1 MNAAAL
7 LSELQA
13 RHVELRVVGDRLRIR
28 PAEALPPDLR
38 AELRAR
44 QAEVVELLRAR
55 GERCLAE
62 ALPGGV
68 SEARASALSA
78 ETLTMLLADFA
89 RARRVVEV
97 RSDLLDEVVVLASDN
112 AVLDPGERRVV
123 YRAGEL
129 QAVAGLAPQEFQ
141 TVHAAKKAFGVR
153 LLPS

>member
-1 MNAAAL
+1 MNAAEL

-13 RHVELRVVGDRLRIR
+13 RHIELRVVGDRLRIR
-28 PAEALPPDLR
+28 PAEALPPSLR
-38 AELRAR
+38 TELRAR

-68 SEARASALSA
+68 TDTRGSALTA
-78 ETLTMLLADFA
+78 ESLTMLLADFS

-97 RSDLLDEVVVLASDN
+97 RSDLLDEVVVLASND

-123 YRAGEL
+123 YRAAEL
-129 QAVAGLAPQEFQ
+129 QAIAGLTPQEFLS
-141 TVHAAKKAFGVR
+141 VHAAKKAFGGS

>member
-1 MNAAAL
+1 MNAAEL
-7 LSELQA
+7 LSELQT

-28 PAEALPPDLR
+28 PAEALPPSLR

-55 GERCLAE
+55 GGRCLAE

-68 SEARASALSA
+68 VLARESHLAA
-78 ETLTMLLADFA
+78 ETLTMWLPDFA

-97 RSDLLDEVVVLASDN
+97 RSDLLDEVVVLASDD

-123 YRAGEL
+123 YRAAEL
-129 QAVAGLAPQEFQ
+129 QAMTGLTPQEFQ
-141 TVHAAKKAFGVR
+141 TVHAAKRAMD
-153 LLPS
+153 LHILPS